1 MEFAKRLR
9 RQGRLPE
16 GHPAARRWLALD
28 KVSRPTLA
36 TCSFGRK
43 DKRLLSVLLVLSC
56 AGCVHKPVTAPRA
69 VVPETSPSQVRI
81 AGSPGKNFGNMVA
94 LGIGLSNGEPE
105 TYALSAEHIYAIDEA
120 GNRIAPLSVEEAAR
134 QAGGAT
140 ELAAGL
146 EGAGGGALLTGL
158 LGAIPGAIIGAAE
171 GGAGGAGKGAAIG
184 AGIGVA
190 AGAIGGFY
198 HSKTETEKQIIDQL
212 HGLYLGEKMLTTGVP
227 VSGFVFYPEGTYVGV
242 TAVLIDQQT
251 NQAREVS
258 GPMVAA
264 R

>member
-1 MEFAKRLR
+1 MKFAKRI
-9 RQGRLPE
+9 LP
-16 GHPAARRWLALD
+16 
-28 KVSRPTLA
+28 
-36 TCSFGRK
+36 
-43 DKRLLSVLLVLSC
+43 VLLVVSC

-94 LGIGLSNGEPE
+94 LGIGLSNGEPD
-105 TYALSAEHIYAIDEA
+105 TYSVSADHIYAIDEA

-140 ELAAGL
+140 ALAAGL

-158 LGAIPGAIIGAAE
+158 LGAIPGAIIGAAQ

-198 HSKTETEKQIIDQL
+198 ESKTQTEQQIIDQL
-212 HGLYLGEKMLTTGVP
+212 HGLYFGEKTLRTGVP
-227 VSGFVFYPEGTYVGV
+227 VSGFVFYPEGTYAGV
-242 TAVLIDQQT
+242 TAVVIDQGT
-251 NQAREVS
+251 RQAREVS
-258 GPMVAA
+258 GPMVAT